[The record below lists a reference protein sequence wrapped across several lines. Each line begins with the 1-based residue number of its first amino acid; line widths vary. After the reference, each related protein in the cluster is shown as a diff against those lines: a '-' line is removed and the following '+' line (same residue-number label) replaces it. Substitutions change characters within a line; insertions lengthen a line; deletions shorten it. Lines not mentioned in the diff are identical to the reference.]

1 MDDRTQEIS
10 NLETD
15 TAEKS
20 KKGKKKGSQPLKTSE
35 LIKIMHRT
43 IKIQT
48 AWLITLSVVVTVLL
62 GCVFS
67 DALTYGCAKLL
78 IGIGSVESGFSMLK
92 KIPDYEP
99 SAALLDEYKYKIT
112 GNVVELGTYEQDGVR
127 GNGKE
132 ALQWV
137 VLEYD
142 KEAQKAL
149 LITKFSIDCVVYQDN
164 YGGVTWETSDMREW
178 LNQKFFEDAFDRD
191 ELKIIAE
198 SCIETPNNLK
208 YDTKGGRETVDKI
221 FLLSD
226 EEFGKYLKE
235 TEYAVGYTTQY
246 ARESG
251 VRSDPVS
258 GAGTWWLRSSGESLV
273 YVSAVDSL
281 GELNS
286 EGVYAYNYSSGVR
299 PAMWIN
305 VED

>member
-10 NLETD
+10 NLETEPVEK
-15 TAEKS
+15 AKKS
-20 KKGKKKGSQPLKTSE
+20 KKKSSQPLKTSE
-35 LIKIMHRT
+35 LIKKMHNT

-48 AWLITLSVVVTVLL
+48 AWLVVMSVLVTVLF

-67 DALTYGCAKLL
+67 DAIIYGCAKVLMAT
-78 IGIGSVESGFSMLK
+78 GNTQVGFSMLQK
-92 KIPDYEP
+92 SADFEP
-99 SAALLDEYKYKIT
+99 SAALLDEYKYKIK
-112 GNVVELGTYEQDGVR
+112 GNVVELGTYEQDGFR

-132 ALQWV
+132 PLQWV

-142 KEAQKAL
+142 KEVQKAL

-178 LNQKFFEDAFDRD
+178 LNQDFFKNAFNRD

-221 FLLSD
+221 FILSD
-226 EEFGKYLKE
+226 EEFGKYLKS
-235 TEYAVGYTTQY
+235 TEYAVGYTTQS
-246 ARESG
+246 ARDSG

-258 GAGTWWLRSSGESLV
+258 GAGNWWLRSSGESLV
-273 YVSAVDSL
+273 YVSVVDSL

>member
-67 DALTYGCAKLL
+67 DALTYGCAKFL
-78 IGIGSVESGFSMLK
+78 IGIGSVESGFAMLK
-92 KIPDYEP
+92 KTPDYEP

-137 VLEYD
+137 VLDYD
-142 KEAQKAL
+142 AEEKKAL
-149 LITKFSIDCVVYQDN
+149 LITRYAIDCIAYKKD
-164 YGGVTWETSDMREW
+164 YSSATWENSDVRKW
-178 LNQKFFEDAFDRD
+178 LNEDFMETAFNRD
-191 ELKIIAE
+191 ELKVIEE
-198 SCIETPNNLK
+198 SLIETPNNLK
-208 YDTKGGRETVDKI
+208 YGTKGGNITVDKI
-221 FLLSD
+221 FLLND
-226 EEFGKYLKE
+226 EEFGKYLE
-235 TEYAVGYTTQY
+235 STDYAVGYTTQY
-246 ARESG
+246 ARDRG
-251 VRSDPVS
+251 VRSGPVS
-258 GAGTWWLRSSGESLV
+258 GTGTCWLRTPGESLV
-273 YVSAVDSL
+273 YVSTVNSS

-286 EGVYAYNYSSGVR
+286 QGIYAYNYSSGVR

-305 VED
+305 VAD